1 MNEDCLFTKVN
12 IMKIIFKL
20 FLLIVIMS
28 LFSGCAYQHRKPSPE
43 YAPVRP
49 QKQLQPITENGSI
62 FQNSTS
68 KSFFETNKAKRVGDI
83 LIIIFDEKHVAKK
96 ETKTD
101 DGRST
106 NLKLENPTIFGKVA
120 DATTGAQPGWLKA
133 LNLSL
138 SSSNALTAGGKSE
151 QKDSLTGSLSVS
163 VVEVL
168 ANGNLVIRGEKLL
181 TLNQGDEYVQI
192 SGIIRSSDLGPD
204 NKVASSKVANA
215 RITYSGQGLTHDSN
229 KGGWATRFF
238 LSDKWPF

>member
-1 MNEDCLFTKVN
+1 
-12 IMKIIFKL
+12 MKIITKL
-20 FLLIVIMS
+20 FLLLLLVS
-28 LFSGCAYQHRKPSPE
+28 TFSGCAYQHRKPSPE

-49 QKQLQPITENGSI
+49 PIQMQPVIENGSI

-68 KSFFETNKAKRVGDI
+68 KSFFETDKARRVGDI
-83 LIIIFDEKHVAKK
+83 LIIVFDEKHVAKK

-120 DATTGAQPGWLKA
+120 DTTSGVQPGWLKA
-133 LNLSL
+133 LNMSL
-138 SSSNALTAGGKSE
+138 ASTNAFTSGGKSE

-168 ANGNLVIRGEKLL
+168 ANGNLFVRGEKQL
-181 TLNQGDEYVQI
+181 TLNQGDEYIQL
-192 SGIIRSSDLGPD
+192 SGVIRSIDLGPD